1 MDSRGFLS
9 LRCLLVL
16 ALASKLSCG
25 TGESLMNCPE
35 VPGKLGSS
43 LQLSLASEGISKRMN
58 KSIHILV
65 TRAESPGNSIKKKI
79 VSLDLPEGGSPRY
92 LENGY
97 KFHLENLTLRILE
110 SRRENEGWYFMT
122 LEENF
127 SVQHFCLQLKL
138 YEQVSTPE
146 IKVLNWTQENG
157 NCSMMLACEV
167 EKGDNVVYSWSEKL
181 GIDPL
186 IPANSSHLLHLS
198 LGPQHVNN
206 VYVCT
211 VSNPVSNRSWSFNP
225 WSKCRPESSVPRQWR
240 LYAGLFLGGIVG
252 VILIFEVVLLLL
264 RRRGRCLTIKR
275 FISDFV
281 VKQIITSQQRKK
293 KALPSMPK
301 SRNQVLLRRNLIPC
315 QLRTPAP
322 PFMLLPQNLSQNLP
336 QNLSRNHILS
346 RSMPA

>member
-1 MDSRGFLS
+1 MILKGLYSKGL
-9 LRCLLVL
+9 LLVPP
-16 ALASKLSCG
+16 

-138 YEQVSTPE
+138 YG
-146 IKVLNWTQENG
+146 NNG
-157 NCSMMLACEV
+157 AS
-167 EKGDNVVYSWSEKL
+167 
-181 GIDPL
+181 P
-186 IPANSSHLLHLS
+186 
-198 LGPQHVNN
+198 
-206 VYVCT
+206 VCT
-211 VSNPVSNRSWSFNP
+211 GGLRSS
-225 WSKCRPESSVPRQWR
+225 
-240 LYAGLFLGGIVG
+240 
-252 VILIFEVVLLLL
+252 
-264 RRRGRCLTIKR
+264 LT
-275 FISDFV
+275 
-281 VKQIITSQQRKK
+281 
-293 KALPSMPK
+293 
-301 SRNQVLLRRNLIPC
+301 
-315 QLRTPAP
+315 
-322 PFMLLPQNLSQNLP
+322 
-336 QNLSRNHILS
+336 
-346 RSMPA
+346 

>member
-16 ALASKLSCG
+16 TLASKLSCG

-157 NCSMMLACEV
+157 NCSVMLACEV

-264 RRRGRCLTIKR
+264 RRRGKTNHYKPTKEEKSLTIYAQVQK
-275 FISDFV
+275 SGST
-281 VKQIITSQQRKK
+281 QKK
-293 KALPSMPK
+293 PDPLPAED
-301 SRNQVLLRRNLIPC
+301 PC
-315 QLRTPAP
+315 TTIYVAATEPVPEPAP
-322 PFMLLPQNLSQNLP
+322 EPVQEPHSITVYASVTFPES
-336 QNLSRNHILS
+336 
-346 RSMPA
+346 

>member
-35 VPGKLGSS
+35 VPGKLGST

>member
-336 QNLSRNHILS
+336 QNLCRNHILS